1 MEVIIK
7 SDSHHVS
14 KEAARIFENQIER
27 KPNSVLGLATG
38 STPLGLYKEL
48 VALCRANLLDVSRI
62 TTFNLDEYV
71 GLPPAHAQSYAFFMR
86 QHFFGQV
93 KIAAAAT
100 HLPNGMAK
108 DIPKH
113 CEEYE
118 AAIRRSGG
126 IDLQLLGIG
135 GEGHIGFNEPSSLP
149 RLAAHASRR

>member
-1 MEVIIK
+1 
-7 SDSHHVS
+7 
-14 KEAARIFENQIER
+14 
-27 KPNSVLGLATG
+27 
-38 STPLGLYKEL
+38 
-48 VALCRANLLDVSRI
+48 
-62 TTFNLDEYV
+62 
-71 GLPPAHAQSYAFFMR
+71 MR

-135 GEGHIGFNEPSSLP
+135 GEGHIGFNEASSSLASRTRLKTLTARTIADNARFFESEIEVPRHVITMGVGTIMEARHCLVLATGEAKAQAVAEHGGRTDHREPSSLD
-149 RLAAHASRR
+149 LADAPALHADHR